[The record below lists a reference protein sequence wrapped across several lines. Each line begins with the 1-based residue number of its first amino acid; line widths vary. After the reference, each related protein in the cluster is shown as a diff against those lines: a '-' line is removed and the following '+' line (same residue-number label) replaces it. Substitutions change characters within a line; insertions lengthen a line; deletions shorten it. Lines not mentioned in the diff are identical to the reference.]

1 MPEQGKKIVIGIGG
15 YLILKQIMNV
25 IFGAGIFTTF
35 LPVVIAV
42 FLYLKLW
49 KYTNY
54 AAAVILMLIVLRY
67 LPDNLRGL
75 PDTWLYLTEGILDI
89 GASVMLI
96 RSEDVKAYF
105 NQTE

>member
-1 MPEQGKKIVIGIGG
+1 MPEQGKKIIIGIGG

-25 IFGAGIFTTF
+25 ILGAGFFTTF
-35 LPVVIAV
+35 LPVVITV

-54 AAAVILMLIVLRY
+54 AAAVIILLIVLRY
-67 LPDNLRGL
+67 LPANLSGL
-75 PDTWLYLTEGILDI
+75 PGTWLYLTEGILDI
-89 GASVMLI
+89 GAAAVLLGSK
-96 RSEDVKAYF
+96 DVKAYF

>member
-1 MPEQGKKIVIGIGG
+1 MPEQGKKIITGIGG

-42 FLYLKLW
+42 FLYLNLW
-49 KYTNY
+49 RYTNY
-54 AAAVILMLIVLRY
+54 ASAVVILLIVFRY

-75 PDTWLYLTEGILDI
+75 PGTWLYLTEGILDI

-96 RSEDVKAYF
+96 CSPDVKAYF
-105 NQTE
+105 NKTE